1 MYDGLNIYILIEKG
15 NYRVGRKTF
24 PRPIP
29 PNNTL
34 FHANNVELEHL
45 MFPQGV
51 VHFQH
56 ASYFH
61 IEKVL

>member
-1 MYDGLNIYILIEKG
+1 MIIIGWGEKHSLTQ
-15 NYRVGRKTF
+15 Y
-24 PRPIP
+24 P

-34 FHANNVELEHL
+34 FDANKVELEHL